1 MICSARV
8 IRKKVE
14 GYILEFRFKTKPYK
28 HQLDALKTSC
38 EKDEYALLMDMGTGN
53 SKVLIDTIAY
63 LYDAGEINSAF
74 ILAPKGVYKNWV
86 GQEIPTHLPDHI
98 EYKIAYWSS
107 PLTEKI
113 KKEIE
118 AIWIGSFDLQ
128 IFVMNIE
135 ALSTK
140 KGLDI
145 AKRFIFNHKNG
156 LHNEGTLLAID
167 ESTVIK
173 NHRALRTKNAI
184 QLGKMAKYK
193 RILTGSPITKSPLD
207 LYSQFAFL
215 SEELL
220 GFRSYYSFCSRF
232 ADMIRRSAGSHQY
245 NHIIG
250 FRNLDELTTSIKPH
264 SYRVTKEQCLDLPQK
279 TYIKRT
285 IELTPEQKKIY
296 QDMKKNAVSLLDD
309 MEQVTANAV
318 ITQILRLHQISC
330 GFVGTDSGSIVELKS
345 NRLTELLEI
354 LEEVNGKAIIWAN
367 YRHNIKALESI
378 LKEKYGEE
386 AVESYYGDTPGE
398 KRQEIVERFQK
409 DKTLRF
415 FIGQPRTG
423 GYGLTLTA
431 ANTVIYYSNSYDL
444 EVRLQSEDRVHR
456 ISQTS
461 KVTYIDLVAEKTV
474 DEVIVKALRQK
485 INLATQVLGE
495 DWKKWLI

>member
-1 MICSARV
+1 M
-8 IRKKVE
+8 K
-14 GYILEFRFKTKPYK
+14 YRFKTKPYK
-28 HQLDALKTSC
+28 HQLDALETSC
-38 EKDEYALLMDMGTGN
+38 EKDEYALLMDMGTGK
-53 SKVLIDTIAY
+53 SKVLIDTISH
-63 LYDAGEINSAF
+63 LYDNGKINSAL

-86 GQEIPTHLPDHI
+86 GQEIPTHLSDHI

-113 KKEIE
+113 KKDIK
-118 AIWIGSFDLQ
+118 AIWQGDFDLH

-140 KGLDI
+140 KGLEV

-156 LHNEGTLLAID
+156 IHNEGSLLAID

-184 QLGKMAKYK
+184 ELGKSAKYK

-215 SEELL
+215 GEELL

-250 FRNLDELTTSIKPH
+250 FRNLDELTTLIKPH
-264 SYRVTKEQCLDLPQK
+264 SYRVTKEQCLDLPEK
-279 TYIKRT
+279 TYTKRV
-285 IELTPEQKKIY
+285 IELTPEQKKVY
-296 QDMKKNAVSLLDD
+296 QDMKKNAVSLLDN

-318 ITQILRLHQISC
+318 ITQLLRLHQISC
-330 GFVGTDSGSIVELKS
+330 GFVNTDSGSVIELKS

-354 LEEVNGKAIIWAN
+354 LEEVNGKALIWAN
-367 YRHNIKALESI
+367 YRHDIQMLEKV
-378 LKEKYGEE
+378 LKDKYGET

-398 KRQEIVERFQK
+398 KRQEIVENFQHNK
-409 DKTLRF
+409 DLRF

-456 ISQTS
+456 ISQKA

-474 DEVIVKALRQK
+474 DEIIVKALRQK

>member
-1 MICSARV
+1 
-8 IRKKVE
+8 
-14 GYILEFRFKTKPYK
+14 
-28 HQLDALKTSC
+28 
-38 EKDEYALLMDMGTGN
+38 
-53 SKVLIDTIAY
+53 
-63 LYDAGEINSAF
+63 
-74 ILAPKGVYKNWV
+74 
-86 GQEIPTHLPDHI
+86 
-98 EYKIAYWSS
+98 
-107 PLTEKI
+107 
-113 KKEIE
+113 
-118 AIWIGSFDLQ
+118 
-128 IFVMNIE
+128 
-135 ALSTK
+135 
-140 KGLDI
+140 
-145 AKRFIFNHKNG
+145 
-156 LHNEGTLLAID
+156 
-167 ESTVIK
+167 
-173 NHRALRTKNAI
+173 
-184 QLGKMAKYK
+184 
-193 RILTGSPITKSPLD
+193 
-207 LYSQFAFL
+207 
-215 SEELL
+215 
-220 GFRSYYSFCSRF
+220 
-232 ADMIRRSAGSHQY
+232 
-245 NHIIG
+245 
-250 FRNLDELTTSIKPH
+250 
-264 SYRVTKEQCLDLPQK
+264 
-279 TYIKRT
+279 
-285 IELTPEQKKIY
+285 
-296 QDMKKNAVSLLDD
+296 MKKNAVSLLDD

-386 AVESYYGDTPGE
+386 VVESYYGDTPGE